1 MLGGVIIGLMFATI
15 IIFIL
20 GLAKWVGDIDDRLKT
35 IERKERE

>member
-20 GLAKWVGDIDDRLKT
+20 GLTKFVGDIDDRLKA
-35 IERKERE
+35 IEKKERE